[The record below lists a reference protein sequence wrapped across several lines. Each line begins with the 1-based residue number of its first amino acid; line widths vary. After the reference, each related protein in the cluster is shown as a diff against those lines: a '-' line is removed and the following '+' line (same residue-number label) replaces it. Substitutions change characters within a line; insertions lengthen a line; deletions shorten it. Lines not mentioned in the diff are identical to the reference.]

1 MYFDYCV
8 YWLIIRLNFHHQVSW
23 ENLHDLLQVPSHD
36 NQVYMNIAIN
46 LVAFFSIMHFV
57 FICVITFDLMPHILH
72 CMKSAKLHSHELSYL
87 TCPVPMYAT
96 CCCTWHAAKIHLI
109 LTIFLLVIVWCEY
122 IQFCIVFTPMN
133 HHFRGLLTSRPS
145 SEIFFVLN
153 NFKAQEVCIKVI

>member
-1 MYFDYCV
+1 MYFGYCV
-8 YWLIIRLNFHHQVSW
+8 YWLIIRLNFHYQVSW

-109 LTIFLLVIVWCEY
+109 LTIFFISNSLVWIY
-122 IQFCIVFTPMN
+122 T
-133 HHFRGLLTSRPS
+133 
-145 SEIFFVLN
+145 VLHCFYTN
-153 NFKAQEVCIKVI
+153 EPPL